1 MEALTLRNIDDVRAI
16 EAVPIEERVTTNS
29 TYELLTK
36 GAAIDP
42 DAVALYFL
50 LSGEMWESPIE
61 VTYRQ
66 FLARITQSA
75 NLFTD
80 LGVGPRDVVTYILPN
95 LPQTHFSLWGAETA
109 GIANPINPMLEPT
122 QIRDIMN
129 AAKTKVLVALGEYPG
144 SEIWPKVDT
153 IRREIPTLEA
163 VVQVMG
169 ASNEAEGIYGYD
181 EVIDKY
187 GADKLDSRRSIEPD
201 EVCSMYH
208 TGGTTG
214 TPKLAMRTHMNEMF
228 SAFVCSVPLEMHGG
242 TTMMCGLPLF
252 HANAPLLTGLA
263 PFSVGAAVVLL
274 TPTGYRDPEVI
285 KNFFKIAE
293 RYRVESFMSV
303 PTVLS
308 LLLDVPVEG
317 LDLSRLKY
325 AICGAAPLSVQVF
338 KAFEEH
344 SGLRL
349 LEGYGLTE
357 GTVGSSSNPPHG
369 ERKVGSVGIRW
380 PYQPMKT
387 VILDQNGEYVRDCK
401 VDEIGVIVM
410 RGPNVFK
417 GYVEEAHNKGA
428 WVQGDWLNTG
438 DMGRMD
444 KDQYFWLTGRKKE
457 LIIRGG
463 HNIDPAVIEEV
474 LFRIDGVSLAAAVGR
489 PDAHAGEVPVAY
501 VTPKPGVKLD
511 VQAIAAYCREQIT
524 ERAAIPKEISVV
536 DPMPVT
542 AVGKVFKPALRY
554 DAIKRVFVAE
564 LAELSDLVESIEV
577 QVSEHKVHGTIA
589 VITAKPTSSTDA
601 AALGRQIDQILGQFT
616 VHYEVRVGEGA
627 PDE

>member
-1 MEALTLRNIDDVRAI
+1 MEEITIRNIDDIRAI
-16 EAVPIEERVTTNS
+16 ESVPMEERVTTNS

-36 GAAIDP
+36 GASIDP

-50 LSGEMWESPIE
+50 MTGEMWESPVE
-61 VTYRQ
+61 VTYKQ
-66 FLARITQSA
+66 FLGRITQSA

-95 LPQTHFSLWGAETA
+95 LPQTHFSLWGAEAA

-144 SEIWPKVDT
+144 SDIWPKVDS
-153 IRREIPTLEA
+153 IRKEIPTLEA

-169 ASNEAEGIYGYD
+169 ATNEAEGIYGYD

-187 GADKLDSRRSIEPD
+187 GADKLDYDRSVEPD

-228 SAFVCSVPLEMHGG
+228 SAMACSLGLAMHSG

-263 PFSVGAAVVLL
+263 PFSIGASVVLL
-274 TPTGYRDPEVI
+274 TPTGYRDAGVI
-285 KNFFKIAE
+285 QNFFKIAE
-293 RYRVESFMSV
+293 RYKVESFMVV

-308 LLLDVPVEG
+308 MLLDVPVEG
-317 LDLSRLKY
+317 LDLSRLKV
-325 AICGAAPLSVQVF
+325 ALCGAAPLSVQVF
-338 KAFEEH
+338 KAFEER

-357 GTVGSSSNPPHG
+357 ATVASSSNPRDG

-387 VILDQNGEYVRDCK
+387 VILDENGEYVRDCE
-401 VDEIGVIVM
+401 VDEIGVIVIS
-410 RGPNVFK
+410 GPNVFK
-417 GYVEEAHNKGA
+417 GYVEDVHNKDV

-444 KDQYFWLTGRKKE
+444 KDEYFWLTGRKKE

-474 LFRIDGVSLAAAVGR
+474 LFKYDGVALAAAVGR

-501 VTPKPGVKLD
+501 VTPKPGATLD
-511 VQAIAAYCREQIT
+511 VDELGAYCREHIT
-524 ERAAIPKEISVV
+524 ERAALPKEILVV

-542 AVGKVFKPALRY
+542 AIGKIFKPALRY
-554 DAIKRVFVAE
+554 DAIKRVFDAE
-564 LAELSDLVESIEV
+564 LAQLSDLAQSIEV
-577 QVSEHKVHGTIA
+577 KVKEHKVHGTIA
-589 VITAKPTSSTDA
+589 QVTAKPATNTDESNLRTRIDEL
-601 AALGRQIDQILGQFT
+601 LGRFT
-616 VHYEVRVGEGA
+616 VHYEVGVG
-627 PDE
+627 